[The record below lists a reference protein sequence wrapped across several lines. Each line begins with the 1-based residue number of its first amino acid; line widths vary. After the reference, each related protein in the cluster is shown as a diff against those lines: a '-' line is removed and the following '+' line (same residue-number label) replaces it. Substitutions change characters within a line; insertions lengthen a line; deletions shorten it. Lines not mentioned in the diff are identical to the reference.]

1 MKQKIKN
8 IFRRN
13 DNWVNP
19 LTRLGSSSSR
29 TNNTIFRQS
38 THLDK
43 RTLTEMYRTDGIA
56 KRIINIVVDDS
67 LRGFINA
74 DSDLLKELKRIN
86 AKQSM
91 FDAASFG
98 RLYGGALIVALI
110 DDGMSLEQPLNH
122 KKINKL
128 ISLRVFDKHQISW
141 EIEDLCTDFYQEYY
155 GEPELFTITKKQDN
169 LRGNEDVFFRVHR
182 SRCFIF
188 GGERLCNSS
197 RANNQGWDDSV
208 LQACYN
214 SLRNYGIIANSSIEI
229 VQDFVQVI
237 MKMNGLSDKVANGQ
251 MDKVLAR
258 LDIID
263 RSRSGQNTI
272 LLDGDGS
279 EDYEKRSSS
288 ISGLAELWDRFSEAI
303 CAATG
308 IPVTRLLGRSPAGLN
323 SSGESDLKNWHDI
336 VSAYREDQIEPCITW
351 LLDILK
357 SQQNWKQKPD
367 NFDWTF
373 PALHAPSEMEFADMI
388 FH

>member
-128 ISLRVFDKHQISW
+128 ISLRVFDK
-141 EIEDLCTDFYQEYY
+141 
-155 GEPELFTITKKQDN
+155 PELCI
-169 LRGNEDVFFRVHR
+169 R
-182 SRCFIF
+182 
-188 GGERLCNSS
+188 
-197 RANNQGWDDSV
+197 
-208 LQACYN
+208 
-214 SLRNYGIIANSSIEI
+214 
-229 VQDFVQVI
+229 
-237 MKMNGLSDKVANGQ
+237 
-251 MDKVLAR
+251 KVLHR
-258 LDIID
+258 
-263 RSRSGQNTI
+263 RWYWGI
-272 LLDGDGS
+272 L
-279 EDYEKRSSS
+279 YFS
-288 ISGLAELWDRFSEAI
+288 I
-303 CAATG
+303 
-308 IPVTRLLGRSPAGLN
+308 
-323 SSGESDLKNWHDI
+323 
-336 VSAYREDQIEPCITW
+336 
-351 LLDILK
+351 
-357 SQQNWKQKPD
+357 
-367 NFDWTF
+367 
-373 PALHAPSEMEFADMI
+373 
-388 FH
+388 